1 MHKVTIFLREHPGW
15 GMFSSVGG
23 ALQTLMDTS
32 TPVLQYLALIIGIG
46 IGIITLITKI
56 KELRRNS
63 TRNS

>member
-1 MHKVTIFLREHPGW
+1 
-15 GMFSSVGG
+15 MFSSVGG

-46 IGIITLITKI
+46 IGVITLITKI